1 MRMMSW
7 MDCGRPDA
15 CEAQYSGSDAIPILR
30 VGLLGGFRVEQTD
43 GAREVSNWQRR
54 SAKTLMKLLA
64 TYTGHALHREQILDI
79 LWPGVAVESALNSFG
94 KALHAA
100 RHALEPELP
109 RREDSAYLRL
119 ADGMLVLNSEHVVV
133 DTDRFEQL
141 AEVAFQRGDI
151 TAYEAALAAYSGELL
166 PEDLYETWCAERRNS
181 LAELHAR
188 LLLGVA
194 EVLEERGAYDKSAGR
209 LREVLRQDPTR
220 EVAHRRL
227 MGLYAEMGTPEQAV
241 RQFQLCEDVL
251 RRELD
256 LVPQQET
263 ISLYHHILASRA
275 LRQSATPGADREPVD
290 PGRPS
295 PVEGDATLG
304 GPFVGRKRVVQR
316 LGEQLVRRDEG
327 RPGMIVVS
335 GEAGV
340 GKTRLL
346 EEFAIQASEQGAL
359 TLWGGGERMRTS
371 SPAARLLWRWRATQK
386 AARRPS
392 VANWR
397 AATRL
402 WSGSC
407 RRWRPRATTRRWQPI
422 RAALMSLSSPP
433 LSGC

>member
-1 MRMMSW
+1 MNNARGVVDSL
-7 MDCGRPDA
+7 RQADA
-15 CEAQYSGSDAIPILR
+15 CEAEHSGSDAIPSLR
-30 VGLLGGFRVEQTD
+30 VGLLGGFRVEQTNT
-43 GAREVSNWQRR
+43 ARAVSGWQRR
-54 SAKTLMKLLA
+54 SAKTLIKLLA
-64 TYTGHALHREQILDI
+64 TCTGHALHREQILDI

-119 ADGMLVLNSEHVVV
+119 ADGMLVLDSEHVVV

-181 LAELHAR
+181 LAELRAR

-194 EVLEERGAYDKSAGR
+194 EALEDRGAYDKSAGR

-346 EEFAIQASEQGAL
+346 EEFAIRASEQGGLA
-359 TLWGGGERMRTS
+359 LWGGGERMRTS
-371 SPAARLLWRWRATQK
+371 SPAARLLWR
-386 AARRPS
+386 
-392 VANWR
+392 
-397 AATRL
+397 
-402 WSGSC
+402 
-407 RRWRPRATTRRWQPI
+407 
-422 RAALMSLSSPP
+422 
-433 LSGC
+433 